1 MKLKKKVKII
11 LILFIIVILAIFGY
25 LLYQNISN
33 SKGTKEQKVVSE
45 IKDYGYKLK
54 DTKSK
59 TYKEMF
65 AELKKILDSKN
76 VNEEEYLKQI
86 SKMFIYDFY
95 SLKDKAA
102 KTDVG
107 GTDFVYSEVL
117 DNFLLNA
124 QDTYY
129 KYVESNIYYA
139 YNDKTDEKAYTVKVT
154 WNYTSNEF
162 SDYQKSATLVFIH
175 DGKKLCLVELQ

>member
-11 LILFIIVILAIFGY
+11 LIIFVIVMLAIFGY

-107 GTDFVYSEVL
+107 GTDFVYNRKQSLPVV
-117 DNFLLNA
+117 DSSSI
-124 QDTYY
+124 
-129 KYVESNIYYA
+129 KISNIKEEEYA
-139 YNDKTDEKAYTVKVT
+139 YGDKTDEKAYTVKVT
-154 WNYTSNEF
+154 WNYTSKEF